1 MNKGIKVISTIAHV
15 LALSAALALAL
26 MPSVAYA
33 QTPVLD
39 SGAVSTSAPT
49 YVTGTNRPVSLDTSA
64 NLRVNCVV
72 GCSAGS
78 GTGANNADAVA
89 SVGTGLGSSVSYNYA
104 YNGTSWDRLQ
114 VDASKFLK
122 VNCATGCAGGTA
134 GNNADAVAVVTTGL
148 GQSQGYS
155 YIYNGTSWDRQ
166 PGSAANGASA
176 NIFKIG
182 GTAVSTGT
190 GAQGA
195 GAQRVTVATDTAT
208 VAGSATLPAGTNLI
222 GKVGIDQTTPGTT
235 NGVTIAPTSAA
246 AAGQTPVV
254 SAAGEASHVLKA
266 TPGNL
271 YGVYAT
277 NLTGTAGFL
286 VVLNATSA
294 PADGAITPLACVPLT
309 ANGVA
314 SINYIPGPPSVYSTG
329 ITAVITSAA
338 TCFTKTTGV
347 ITAYIAGQVS

>member
-1 MNKGIKVISTIAHV
+1 MIKRIAV
-15 LALSAALALAL
+15 SFGLALNITAALALGFMPGIAL
-26 MPSVAYA
+26 A
-33 QTPVLD
+33 QAPVLD
-39 SGAVSTSAPT
+39 TGAVTTTGPT
-49 YVTGTNRPVSLDTSA
+49 YVNGTNRPISLDTSGNA
-64 NLRVNCVV
+64 RVNCVV

-89 SVGTGLGSSVSYNYA
+89 SVGTGLGSSVSYNYG
-104 YNGTSWDRLQ
+104 YNGTTWDRLQ

-134 GNNADAVAVVTTGL
+134 GNNADAVAAVGTGL

-155 YIYNGTSWDRQ
+155 YVFNGTTWDRQ
-166 PGSAANGASA
+166 PGSAANGATA
-176 NIFKIG
+176 NIAKVN
-182 GTAVSTGT
+182 GTTVLTGT

-195 GAQRVTVATDTAT
+195 GSMRMTVATDAAT

-235 NGVTIAPTSAA
+235 NGVTIAPTSSAT
-246 AAGQTPVV
+246 AGITPVV
-254 SAAGEASHVLKA
+254 SAAAENNHALKA
-266 TPGNL
+266 SPGNL

-277 NLTGTAGFL
+277 NLTATAGFL
-286 VVLNATSA
+286 VVLNATTA

-314 SINYIPGPPSVYSTG
+314 SINYVPGPPAVFSTG
-329 ITAVITSAA
+329 ITAVVTSAV

-347 ITAYIAGQVS
+347 ITAFIGGQVQ